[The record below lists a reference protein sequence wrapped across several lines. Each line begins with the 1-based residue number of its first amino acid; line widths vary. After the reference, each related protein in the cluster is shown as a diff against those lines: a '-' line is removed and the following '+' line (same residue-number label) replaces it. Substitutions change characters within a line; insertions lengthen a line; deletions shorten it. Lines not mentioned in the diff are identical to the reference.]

1 MSILLSANM
10 TDNLAILLDVLHV
23 FLFALTVYLLN
34 MLIKIVFLR
43 ERARTLWADM
53 RFRNERFWTFL
64 TLWFIYVLFLL
75 ALLFLLFL

>member
-10 TDNLAILLDVLHV
+10 ADKLSILLDVLYV
-23 FLFALTVYLLN
+23 LPLALAVYLLN
-34 MLIKIVFLR
+34 MLIKVELLR

-64 TLWFIYVLFLL
+64 TLCFIYVLFLL
-75 ALLFLLFL
+75 AHLFLLFL